1 MYIVVAMWIWSWAPA
16 LCLCCIYEFA
26 RQWIGGAKQR
36 TPLNSESSEIWKKW
50 VWSKISI
57 DGVLFFVLLVL
68 PSSFTKLNTG

>member
-36 TPLNSESSEIWKKW
+36 TPL
-50 VWSKISI
+50 
-57 DGVLFFVLLVL
+57 
-68 PSSFTKLNTG
+68 